1 MASVQTK
8 NWAQSEGLGA
18 LSEGRENLLGRKE
31 PRRIIIEDLCASEKK
46 KKKRWSW
53 GHKGHF
59 KKQKLMDAS
68 RKLCLLSEGQTRV
81 RELIEEL
88 KERSYLCNS

>member
-46 KKKRWSW
+46 KKK
-53 GHKGHF
+53 KGG
-59 KKQKLMDAS
+59 LGD
-68 RKLCLLSEGQTRV
+68 TRV
-81 RELIEEL
+81 TLRN
-88 KERSYLCNS
+88 RSSWMLQGNYACFLRGKLESES